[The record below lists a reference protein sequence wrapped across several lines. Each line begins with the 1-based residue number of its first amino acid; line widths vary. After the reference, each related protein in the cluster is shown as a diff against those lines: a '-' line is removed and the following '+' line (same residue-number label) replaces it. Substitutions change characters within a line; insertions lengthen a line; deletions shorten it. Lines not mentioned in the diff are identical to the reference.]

1 MHSSWPQLAL
11 SRFTMSSQQPTPSN
25 SAIPASVARILT
37 ESGLQITP
45 DLVVELSKAM
55 VEGSAGPSANDN
67 TATTATAGETTVAT
81 VAGDNGE
88 VGASEQM
95 VGPHPVARKQGK
107 MKAVE
112 RERDVPG
119 PTHRPAAIP
128 TKLIGGVR
136 HWLATPR

>member
-1 MHSSWPQLAL
+1 
-11 SRFTMSSQQPTPSN
+11 MSSQQPTPSD

-45 DLVVELSKAM
+45 DLVDELSKAM
-55 VEGSAGPSANDN
+55 IQGSAGTSANDN

-81 VAGDNGE
+81 ADGDNGE
-88 VGASEQM
+88 AGTSEQM
-95 VGPHPVARKQGK
+95 VGSHPVARKDGK
-107 MKAVE
+107 MKSVE
-112 RERDVPG
+112 RESEVDVPRV
-119 PTHRPAAIP
+119 THRPAANP